1 MDGTQKEEKDNGIRY
16 FSFFRSY
23 FQTAELIEEA
33 EQRLQFYENILR
45 FMFLDNEPQGTP
57 MQLALFEAVRPT
69 LQKSRDKI
77 AAGRKGGKAKQTAS
91 KTKQPESNLKQ
102 TESKTEQRGSETGKD
117 KGIKDKGI
125 KDKGV
130 KEKGITDKGVKEK
143 YYPNDEELE
152 EAFRGYID
160 FRREIKKPMTDRAID
175 LAMMELN
182 NLSGGDSRKAI
193 LILNQSVVNGWQG
206 LFPLKGNESRDNPVK
221 AKPETK
227 KANFQQRKYDF
238 DALEKKLLSGG

>member
-1 MDGTQKEEKDNGIRY
+1 MDGTQKEEKDNGIHY

-77 AAGRKGGKAKQTAS
+77 TAGRKGGKAKQTAS

-117 KGIKDKGI
+117 KGIK
-125 KDKGV
+125 
-130 KEKGITDKGVKEK
+130 EKGITDKGVKDK

-182 NLSGGDSRKAI
+182 NLSGGDNRKAI

-206 LFPLKGNESRDNPVK
+206 LFPLKGNESRDKKKQESPSFMDIARGAKEEKESFTFMDLVK
-221 AKPETK
+221 EGEA
-227 KANFQQRKYDF
+227 
-238 DALEKKLLSGG
+238 